1 MDWEDEMSSIFKKP
15 RAPSPV
21 IVEPPTQLPKE
32 EDLEAMAMKA
42 AEVQALK
49 ARRRKK
55 AGGTLLTRP
64 GGMEGIAAVKKE
76 TLGA

>member
-1 MDWEDEMSSIFKKP
+1 MSSLFKTPK
-15 RAPSPV
+15 APSPV
-21 IVEPPTQLPKE
+21 IAQLPKE
-32 EDLEAMAMKA
+32 EDLGAIAMKA

-55 AGGTLLTRP
+55 AGGTLLTGP
-64 GGMEGIAAVKKE
+64 GGMGEPARVKKE

>member
-1 MDWEDEMSSIFKKP
+1 M
-15 RAPSPV
+15 V
-21 IVEPPTQLPKE
+21 IEPPKG
-32 EDLEAMAMKA
+32 EDLEAIARKA

-55 AGGTLLTRP
+55 AVGTLITGP
-64 GGMEGIAAVKKE
+64 EGVGGVAAVKKE

>member
-1 MDWEDEMSSIFKKP
+1 MSSRP
-15 RAPSPV
+15 RVPRPV
-21 IVEPPTQLPKE
+21 IVQPPKE
-32 EDLEAMAMKA
+32 EDLGAIAAKA

-55 AGGTLLTRP
+55 AGGTLITGP
-64 GGMEGIAAVKKE
+64 EGVGGIAAVKKE

>member
-1 MDWEDEMSSIFKKP
+1 MSSLFKTPK
-15 RAPSPV
+15 APSPV
-21 IVEPPTQLPKE
+21 IVQPPKE
-32 EDLEAMAMKA
+32 EDLGAMAMKA

-64 GGMEGIAAVKKE
+64 GGMGERANVKKE

>member
-1 MDWEDEMSSIFKKP
+1 MDWEDEMSSLFKTPK
-15 RAPSPV
+15 APSPV
-21 IVEPPTQLPKE
+21 IVEPPKE
-32 EDLEAMAMKA
+32 EDLDAIARKA

-49 ARRRKK
+49 ARRRKR

-64 GGMEGIAAVKKE
+64 GGIEGRAMVKKE

>member
-1 MDWEDEMSSIFKKP
+1 MDWEDEMSSLFKTPK
-15 RAPSPV
+15 APSPV
-21 IVEPPTQLPKE
+21 IVQPPKE
-32 EDLEAMAMKA
+32 EDLGAIATKA

-64 GGMEGIAAVKKE
+64 GGMGEPAKVKKE

>member
-1 MDWEDEMSSIFKKP
+1 MDWGDKMSSLFKTPK
-15 RAPSPV
+15 APSPV
-21 IVEPPTQLPKE
+21 IVQPP
-32 EDLEAMAMKA
+32 EDLEAIARKA

-64 GGMEGIAAVKKE
+64 GGMEGRTATVKKE